1 MRECKHSRDATNF
14 TNMLYQVS
22 FRFAS
27 EKIERCSGMNS
38 ATKTAT
44 KIAKITKNKTFRE
57 AIDKTFDRKMQI
69 RGRICCTYFLF
80 LIISFAKKK
89 TKKNNNKQTNKQ
101 KERWQGHRNSCG
113 QLQRA
118 RILIKKIKTRNIKK
132 HSDTRKTTAT
142 YNKLLDETRDEHCYI
157 LNR

>member
-1 MRECKHSRDATNF
+1 
-14 TNMLYQVS
+14 MLYQVS

-27 EKIERCSGMNS
+27 EKIEICSGMNS

-44 KIAKITKNKTFRE
+44 KIAKITKNKKFRE

-89 TKKNNNKQTNKQ
+89 TKQTIKNKQT
-101 KERWQGHRNSCG
+101 ERTLAGTPQ
-113 QLQRA
+113 QLWSITA
-118 RILIKKIKTRNIKK
+118 GP
-132 HSDTRKTTAT
+132 DT
-142 YNKLLDETRDEHCYI
+142 N
-157 LNR
+157 